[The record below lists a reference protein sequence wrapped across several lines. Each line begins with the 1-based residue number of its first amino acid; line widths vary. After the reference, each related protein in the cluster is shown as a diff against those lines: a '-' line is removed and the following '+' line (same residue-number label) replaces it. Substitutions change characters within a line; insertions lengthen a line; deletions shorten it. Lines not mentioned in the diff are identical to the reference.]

1 MTFQELTAKVN
12 GTVVVDNP
20 NATINNAYSGDL
32 LSDVMGH
39 CGD

>member
-1 MTFQELTAKVN
+1 MTFQELTAKVS

-32 LSDVMGH
+32 LSDVM
-39 CGD
+39 